1 MNNNLDIITSH
12 LKGKPSEADIQEAAA
27 DAALQ
32 EEILFAR
39 QMQFA
44 QEHKEQIRVQNIL
57 KDIFAD
63 APPIEPDHE
72 LTEELAEEGVLELP
86 TGASGTNKLWMW
98 GIGSVIAVFL
108 IYFISINL
116 EKTATRQ
123 FAWEQLT
130 HLDSHWICNE
140 TTDSDICRA
149 IRPYDSK
156 DYESAVNYFNTYI
169 QINPND
175 AKAKLYLGISQ
186 IHANKYKKSLLTLHS
201 LISTADND
209 YISKHIDWYVGIA
222 LLMDNQTEAAT
233 SYFNKIPKDN
243 PHYTSA
249 EKLLTRIKNH

>member
-1 MNNNLDIITSH
+1 MDNNLNIITSH
-12 LKGKPSEADIQEAAA
+12 LKGKPSEADIQAAA
-27 DAALQ
+27 SDEALR

-44 QEHKEQIRVQNIL
+44 QEYKEEIRVQNIL
-57 KDIFAD
+57 KGILND
-63 APPIEPDHE
+63 APIEPDDE

-86 TGASGTNKLWMW
+86 TQTGSTGKLWLW
-98 GIGSVIAVFL
+98 GIGSVIAIFL
-108 IYFISINL
+108 IYFINISL
-116 EKTATRQ
+116 EKAATHQ
-123 FAWEQLT
+123 FVWQQLT
-130 HLDSHWICNE
+130 HLDSHWVCDE

-156 DYESAVNYFNTYI
+156 DYKSAISYFDTYI

-175 AKAKLYLGISQ
+175 KKAKLYLGISQ
-186 IHANKYKKSLLTLHS
+186 IHANKYKKSLLTLQS

-209 YISKHIDWYVGIA
+209 YISKHIDWYMGIA

-233 SYFNKIPKDN
+233 SHFNKISKDN

-249 EKLLTRIKNH
+249 EKLLKQIKNH